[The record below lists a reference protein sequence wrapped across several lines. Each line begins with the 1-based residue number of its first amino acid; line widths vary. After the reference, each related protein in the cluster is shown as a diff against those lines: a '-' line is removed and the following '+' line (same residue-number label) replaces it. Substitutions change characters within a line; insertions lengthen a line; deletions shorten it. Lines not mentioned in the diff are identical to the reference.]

1 MSRGGPVLRRGRN
14 GFGAALRALTPASSR
29 SLVKRGV
36 RRLAQPRARAV
47 RWGDLRRT
55 TPISPDWGFERGTP
69 VDRYYIEK
77 FLAENRSDIRGRV
90 LEVLE
95 PRYTKMFGSGVTHSE
110 VLHVEEGYPHTTVVA
125 DLSDGEG
132 LTSDYYDCV
141 ILTQTLQ
148 CVPDTA
154 AAVRTLHRI
163 LKPGGVCLAT
173 IPTITR
179 ISRYDMD
186 RWGDYWRMTSRG
198 ARFFFDPVFH
208 DRLVVKAFGNVLV
221 ATAFLHGVA
230 VQDLTPAE
238 LSTVDPDFEL
248 LVAVR
253 ARKGSSQ
260 R

>member
-1 MSRGGPVLRRGRN
+1 MK
-14 GFGAALRALTPASSR
+14 RALNRYRPAIRLLIPAPAR
-29 SLVKRGV
+29 SFLKRAARKLTRQRVK
-36 RRLAQPRARAV
+36 AI

-55 TPISPDWGFERGTP
+55 EPVSPDWGFERGTP
-69 VDRYYIEK
+69 VDRYYIER
-77 FLAENRSDIRGRV
+77 FLEQNRRDIRGRV

-95 PRYTKMFGSGVTHSE
+95 PRYTTMFGSGVTYSE
-110 VLHVEEGYPHTTVVA
+110 VVHVEEGYPQTTVVA

-132 LTSDYYDCV
+132 LTSDHYDCV

-148 CVPDTA
+148 CIPDTG

-163 LKPGGVCLAT
+163 LKPGGVVLAT

-186 RWGDYWRMTSRG
+186 RWGDYWRMTTRG
-198 ARFFFDPVFH
+198 ARYFFDPVF
-208 DRLVVKAFGNVLV
+208 DDDVVVEAFGNVLV

-230 VQDLTPAE
+230 AEELTSDE
-238 LSTVDPDFEL
+238 LSVVDPDFEF

-253 ARKGSSQ
+253 ARKGSS
-260 R
+260 RR